1 MNRNQLIAIALV
13 GLLVAPGTAAA
24 VVRGSP
30 ELSVFTPDNSVSPGE
45 QTTLNVQ
52 IQNTGDVDVAG
63 ANPSLT
69 SQVTTARGVTASLD
83 ADGTPIEIDTGQTA
97 VGTIQDGQIQT
108 AGFAITVPEGV
119 EEGTYE
125 LEMEVDYSYTS
136 QIAETTQAYQNRE
149 ASETYTVEVRVEDQA
164 RFRVVD
170 SSSNVLVGD
179 EGTVTLDVRNIGSQ
193 PARDATVNL
202 RSSTADIRFGE
213 SASASR
219 FVGNWDAGETKT
231 VEFDATATNSAATS
245 SYSLTSTVQFEDTDG
260 VPARSNNLSV
270 GVTPRGEQS
279 FSLSNVSSDLRVG
292 EEGTVSGTITNQG
305 PQVAQ
310 NAVVTVQTN
319 SGTLSSQESE
329 YAIGTLQPNQSAEF
343 EFTVDVSESADPGAR
358 QLTHAVEFQN
368 GDGDDR
374 TSKSLNSRVQINE
387 SRDRFSVS
395 VDDTLEVP
403 IGNSE
408 VVAVNVTNNGE
419 EPLTDVS
426 AKAYVNS
433 PLSLDDDEAFL
444 GRLAP
449 GETKTVRVSAS
460 VAGSAINK
468 TYPMS
473 MDFQYERPNG
483 DTEISETYK
492 VPVSAVEPE
501 DSGLPITGIA
511 LGIVALLV
519 IGGVVLYRRRQ

>member
-1 MNRNQLIAIALV
+1 MNRNQLIAIAFV
-13 GLLVAPGTAAA
+13 GLLIAPGTAAA

-30 ELSVFTPDNSVSPGE
+30 DLSVFTPDNSVSPGE

-52 IQNTGDVDVAG
+52 IQNTGDVDVG
-63 ANPSLT
+63 GNPSLV

-83 ADGTPIEIDTGQTA
+83 ADGTPIEVETGQTA

-136 QIAETTQAYQNRE
+136 QIAETTQSYQNRE
-149 ASETYTVEVRVEDQA
+149 ASKTYTVEVRVEDQA
-164 RFRVVD
+164 RFRVINT
-170 SSSNVLVGD
+170 SSNVLVGD

-219 FVGNWDAGETKT
+219 FVGNWSAGETKS
-231 VEFDATATNSAATS
+231 VEFEATATNSAATS
-245 SYSLTSTVQFEDTDG
+245 SYSLTSSVQFEDTDG

-270 GVTPRGEQS
+270 GVTPKGEQS
-279 FSLSNVSSDLRVG
+279 FSLSNVQSNLRVG
-292 EEGTVSGTITNQG
+292 EEGTVTGTITNNG

-329 YAIGTLQPNQSAEF
+329 YALGTLRPNQSAEF

-358 QLTHAVEFQN
+358 QLTHTVEYQN
-368 GDGDDR
+368 GDSEDR

-395 VDDTLEVP
+395 VNDSLEVP

-426 AKAYVNS
+426 AKAYVND

-519 IGGVVLYRRRQ
+519 IAGVVLYRRRQ